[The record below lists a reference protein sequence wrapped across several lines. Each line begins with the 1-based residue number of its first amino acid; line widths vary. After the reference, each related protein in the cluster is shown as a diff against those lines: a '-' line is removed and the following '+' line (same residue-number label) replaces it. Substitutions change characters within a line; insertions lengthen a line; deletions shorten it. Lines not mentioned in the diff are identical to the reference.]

1 MIEEQLAKG
10 EGKQTKALKNK
21 VKRPKVLAINN
32 INQSLHK
39 TFVDLAKSRH
49 IYQSQLFTE
58 AFNHYLNFR
67 FELDGTESS
76 IMQEAYAIAPNTLG
90 KKIKKMVLR
99 YAEYLISL
107 KDKPEAPVNTK
118 VKNSAKAADARA
130 DALIEQI
137 FTNNNDA
144 KHWYDKVLI
153 TKTSILDY
161 AAKQKAAD
169 PDTIISGKLVLDRCL
184 ERHKEQI
191 KQHHA
196 EHGLTP
202 NHNAIAHYERLKAT
216 KGDNS

>member
-1 MIEEQLAKG
+1 MTKEQLAKREG
-10 EGKQTKALKNK
+10 EQTKVSENK
-21 VKRPKVLAINN
+21 VKRPRVLAINN
-32 INQSLHK
+32 IDQSLHK

-67 FELDGTESS
+67 FELDETESAV
-76 IMQEAYAIAPNTLG
+76 MQEAHAIAPNSLG
-90 KKIKKMVLR
+90 KKIRKMVLR
-99 YAEYLISL
+99 YAEYLINL
-107 KDKPEAPVNTK
+107 KDKPKAPVDTK

-130 DALIEQI
+130 DTLIEQI

-161 AAKQKAAD
+161 AAKQKVSD
-169 PDTIISGKLVLDRCL
+169 PHAIVSGKLVLDRCL
-184 ERHKEQI
+184 ERHKERV
-191 KQHHA
+191 KQHHI

-202 NHNAIAHYERLKAT
+202 NHNAMAHYERLKAT
-216 KGDNS
+216 KGGIA

>member
-1 MIEEQLAKG
+1 
-10 EGKQTKALKNK
+10 
-21 VKRPKVLAINN
+21 
-32 INQSLHK
+32 
-39 TFVDLAKSRH
+39 
-49 IYQSQLFTE
+49 
-58 AFNHYLNFR
+58 
-67 FELDGTESS
+67 
-76 IMQEAYAIAPNTLG
+76 
-90 KKIKKMVLR
+90 
-99 YAEYLISL
+99 LISL

>member
-1 MIEEQLAKG
+1 MTGLAKVEG
-10 EGKQTKALKNK
+10 EKTKNLENK

-32 INQSLHK
+32 IDQSLRR
-39 TFVDLAKSRH
+39 TFVDLAKSRN

-67 FELDGTESS
+67 FELDETESS
-76 IMQEAYAIAPNTLG
+76 VMQEAHAIAPNTLG

-99 YAEYLISL
+99 YAQVLISL

-169 PDTIISGKLVLDRCL
+169 PDAIISGKLVLDRCL
-184 ERHKEQI
+184 ERHKERI